1 MADISRMRCTKK
13 PLSEPLTPIKALISE
28 SYKNI
33 ISKKWGMKM
42 KKMMGIM
49 LATLL
54 LLTACGSGGATTE
67 TESSESNA
75 SSISTTEESSSEKK
89 EIILNFDSEE
99 VTTDAEGHAVIKGV
113 TNPDADVAIGLGFIG
128 DSTTADSNGNFE
140 LSYDL
145 GGTDETTITV
155 NAKVDGE
162 KASKD
167 LLVKPSQE
175 FLDKKK
181 KEAEEEAKAKE
192 EAEAKKKAEE
202 EQAAKEQAE
211 KEAAEKAQAEK
222 DKQLSE
228 APREHQNALRT
239 AYDYLDYSA
248 FSKTGLYDQLIFE
261 EYPAEAA
268 QFAIDNVE
276 TDWNANALQAAKD
289 YLDYSA
295 FSNQGLYDQLLF
307 EGYTA
312 EQAQFAIDNLP
323 N

>member
-1 MADISRMRCTKK
+1 
-13 PLSEPLTPIKALISE
+13 
-28 SYKNI
+28 
-33 ISKKWGMKM
+33 
-42 KKMMGIM
+42 MGI
-49 LATLL
+49 LLVSILL
-54 LLTACGSGGATTE
+54 LSACGNGDAKSG
-67 TESSESNA
+67 TESSETN
-75 SSISTTEESSSEKK
+75 SSSVSIVEESSSEKK
-89 EIILNFDSEE
+89 EIILNIDSEE
-99 VTTDAEGHAVIKGV
+99 IITDAEGQATINGV
-113 TNPDADVAIGLGFIG
+113 TNPGADVTIGFGIIG

-140 LSYDL
+140 LAYELS
-145 GGTDETTITV
+145 GTDDSKITI
-155 NAKVDGE
+155 NAKLEGE
-162 KASKD
+162 KVSKD
-167 LLVKPSQE
+167 LLVKPNQE

-181 KEAEEEAKAKE
+181 AEEEAKAKE
-192 EAEAKKKAEE
+192 EEEAKKKADE
-202 EQAAKEQAE
+202 EQAVKEQAE
-211 KEAAEKAQAEK
+211 KVQAEK
-222 DKQLSE
+222 EKKLSE

-261 EYPAEAA
+261 EYPIEAA